1 MRSTLAASLCL
12 LLMSAITVP
21 ATAHEQSPSKIKEQV
36 VIGKAIASAQDVPVY
51 NNNMTVADV
60 LMAQA
65 AWGDALV
72 AISRA
77 YTERGLDAAREV
89 AGNALD
95 TAYGY
100 DLGPVLFK
108 PTLTHGAQTFR
119 VTRQGALAYFVG
131 SDPAFPDDSGF
142 ALKGWTSY
150 RNENA
155 AIFIDGQ
162 TATVMGK
169 VHLTDAKGAVTTVD
183 KTWQYRKDDKGR
195 ARIVTHHSS
204 LPYVPPSK
212 EATKR

>member
-1 MRSTLAASLCL
+1 MTSFSLATSLGLFLLAA
-12 LLMSAITVP
+12 V
-21 ATAHEQSPSKIKEQV
+21 ATTSTAREQSPALIKEQV
-36 VIGKAIASAQDVPVY
+36 VVGDATASAENVPVF
-51 NNNMTVADV
+51 NNNMTVSDV
-60 LMAQA
+60 LQAQA

-77 YTERGLDAAREV
+77 HSERGLEAAREV

-100 DLGPVLFK
+100 KLGAVLFK
-108 PTLTHGAQTFR
+108 PTMAQGAQTFR
-119 VTRQGALAYFVG
+119 LTREGALAYFVG
-131 SDPAFPDDSGF
+131 GDPAYPDDTGF
-142 ALKGWTSY
+142 ALKGWVSY

-169 VHLTDAKGAVTTVD
+169 VHLTNSEGAVTTVD
-183 KTWQYRKDDKGR
+183 KTWQYRKDDEGR

-204 LPYVPPSK
+204 LPFQP
-212 EATKR
+212 

>member
-1 MRSTLAASLCL
+1 MFQSRFVNSVSLAVLAAIAATS
-12 LLMSAITVP
+12 SVHAQVP
-21 ATAHEQSPSKIKEQV
+21 VVVKDQV
-36 VIGKAIASAQDVPVY
+36 VIGNARAVAQDVPVF

-60 LMAQA
+60 LQAQA

-77 YTERGLDAAREV
+77 HTEKGVAAAREA
-89 AGNALD
+89 AGRALD

-100 DLGPVLFK
+100 NLGPVLFK

-131 SDPAFPDDSGF
+131 GDPAYPNDTGF
-142 ALKGWTSY
+142 ALKNWVSY

-155 AIFIDGQ
+155 AMFIDGQ

-169 VHLTDAKGAVTTVD
+169 VHLTDARGAVTTVD
-183 KTWQYRKDDKGR
+183 KTWQYRKDDAGR
-195 ARIVTHHSS
+195 TRIVTHHSS
-204 LPYVPPSK
+204 LPYLPTSK
-212 EATKR
+212 

>member
-1 MRSTLAASLCL
+1 MKKRTPLTACMLLCLAASFALPAL
-12 LLMSAITVP
+12 AAKPGQASVAKDKIVVGAGT
-21 ATAHEQSPSKIKEQV
+21 ATATN
-36 VIGKAIASAQDVPVY
+36 VPVY

-60 LMAQA
+60 LQAQA

-72 AISRA
+72 SISRA
-77 YTERGLDAAREV
+77 HSERGLQAAREM
-89 AGNALD
+89 AGKALD

-108 PTLTHGAQTFR
+108 PTLAHGAQTFR
-119 VTRQGALAYFVG
+119 VTRQGALSYFVG
-131 SDPAFPDDSGF
+131 GDPAYADDTGF
-142 ALKGWTSY
+142 ALKGWVSY

-169 VHLTDAKGAVTTVD
+169 VHLTNAQGAVTTVD
-183 KTWQYRKDDKGR
+183 KTWQYRKDDAGR

-204 LPYVPPSK
+204 LPYQPAAK
-212 EATKR
+212 